1 MIGFLDE
8 RELRANYEQCKTVTR
23 RYARTFYFASHVLP
37 AEKRRAAYAVYAF
50 CRYADELADNHG
62 TSQHHARQQL
72 SALRDQLR
80 YLYNRSPH
88 MDKRLR
94 ALLDTVVRYH
104 IPQEYFFD
112 LLRGVEMDLDRHRF
126 ATFAELREYCYC
138 VASTV
143 GLIMTKIFGVADPRA
158 MKHAED
164 LGVAMQLTNIL
175 RDIGEDTL
183 RRRCYI
189 PQEDLR
195 IFSYSEDDLIAQVIN
210 EQFRRLMQHSIERAR
225 TFYRRADAGI
235 PFLTNDGSRFC
246 ARLMRR
252 TYAAILDDIERH
264 GYDVFSRRAFV
275 PTSKKLLFAF
285 EALFG
290 RNSSLSGRTQEIGF
304 STQHQG

>member
-1 MIGFLDE
+1 MNGFLEE
-8 RELRANYEQCKTVTR
+8 RELEANYEECRAVTR

-50 CRYADELADNHG
+50 CRYADELADGHG
-62 TSQHHARQQL
+62 SSRHHARQQL

-94 ALLDTVVRYH
+94 ALLDTVTRYG
-104 IPQEYFFD
+104 IPQEYFLD
-112 LLRGVEMDLDRHRF
+112 LLRGVEMDLDRRRF

-143 GLIMTKIFGVADPRA
+143 GRIMTRIFGVADPRA
-158 MKHAED
+158 MKHADD
-164 LGVAMQLTNIL
+164 LGIAMQLTNIL

-183 RRRCYI
+183 RGRCYI
-189 PQEDLR
+189 PQEDLQR
-195 IFSYSEDDLIAQVIN
+195 FSYSEDDLIAQVIN

-225 TFYRRADAGI
+225 AFYRSADAGI
-235 PFLTNDGSRFC
+235 PLLTNDGSRFC
-246 ARLMRR
+246 VLVMRR
-252 TYAAILDDIERH
+252 AYAAILDNIERD

-275 PTSKKLLFAF
+275 PTSKKLLFAV
-285 EALFG
+285 EAFFS
-290 RNSSLSGRTQEIGF
+290 RNSPPSVRAQEIGF